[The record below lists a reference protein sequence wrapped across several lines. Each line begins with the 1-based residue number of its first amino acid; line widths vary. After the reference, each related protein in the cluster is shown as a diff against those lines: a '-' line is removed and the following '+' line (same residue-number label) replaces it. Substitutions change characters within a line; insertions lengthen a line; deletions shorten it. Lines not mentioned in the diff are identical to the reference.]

1 MRYLL
6 AAVIVVTCP
15 ALAPGQ
21 SAQQAVPPPSI
32 GLPLPP
38 IGLPLPVIGLQPP
51 ADLRSPVPPPNPPP
65 SGHPPFRPAPT
76 IVFFGAP
83 YGFGVDPAM
92 QSATPG
98 VIAPSPTPPPPA
110 AEPVTGR
117 LRLEIEP
124 EDTAQVFVDGEYVGT
139 PADIGREIE
148 LAPGRRQIEI
158 RASGYDTET
167 FDARVAAGRTMTYR
181 QTLNRA
187 GRSGRSG
194 GGNGVGEANALG
206 RAAGAAE
213 VPAVIETSPTGQTR
227 PTSRTRPKT
236 TFYLIPGCYLGNV
249 HPDLVKLPEGCDFSR
264 MITHTPQRSR

>member
-1 MRYLL
+1 MRSIL
-6 AAVIVVTCP
+6 AAVIIAAFP
-15 ALAPGQ
+15 AFTT
-21 SAQQAVPPPSI
+21 AQQTAPPSPLPSI

-51 ADLRSPVPPPNPPP
+51 ADVRAPVPSPNPPP
-65 SGHPPFRPAPT
+65 SGHLPFRFGPT

-98 VIAPSPTPPPPA
+98 VIAPSTAPPPPA
-110 AEPVTGR
+110 VEPMTGR
-117 LRLEIEP
+117 LRLEIDP
-124 EDTAQVFVDGEYVGT
+124 DDTAQIFVDGEYVGT
-139 PADIGREIE
+139 LADIDREIE

-158 RASGYDTET
+158 RANGYDTET
-167 FDARVAAGRTMTYR
+167 FDARVVAGRTMTYR

-187 GRSGRSG
+187 GRAGEAGEAGR
-194 GGNGVGEANALG
+194 VGEAIGAG

-213 VPAVIETSPTGQTR
+213 VPAATETSPTG
-227 PTSRTRPKT
+227 PTRPKT

-264 MITHTPQRSR
+264 MITHTPQ